1 MSSNFLRDLEKQLE
15 PFRAK
20 QRTTLPTLPTDPIQ
34 WIKEARPLVEGRPR
48 SFLVAPFWEHI
59 YQDPQN
65 NKFIIGGRQIF
76 KSTYTTDILAQ
87 EATSQQNV
95 QVCYVTFDDIN
106 KSGFSRQKLQIGTFE
121 GNPILAQ
128 FPRFGRGNVGEISL
142 KNGSTIYITTDH
154 NQYKHVE
161 GKSLS
166 HVMLDEAQ
174 YQDIQHFER
183 VVMTMM
189 QTHGKITVCGIGG
202 EAGSPYEE
210 LWRRTDQ
217 REWIYDDPKW
227 RDKLNFG
234 VVDGKQ
240 QLLVGDYLKE
250 ILKGH
255 WDVTSPATSHWHG
268 YHLPQEIFPTIPLTM
283 DSAIN
288 QYGIDPQFS
297 IEYQRKHSSSSMYA
311 SHVVGEF
318 YKAQRRPITVEM
330 VEQCM
335 KPYRYL
341 KLLKPYEIAQIK
353 EQYGNKVKVSMGV
366 DFGSGNPSQTV
377 ISIMIKW
384 IITPTE
390 ENRNVSDRY
399 QLAFIDVRPAE
410 NQLDQAE
417 LINKIFKDAN
427 CDIGVGD
434 LGYGAIQVKLIQDG
448 GANRTTGKLFDGVSS
463 SKFYGSRSIGDDTKP
478 LLEFAKKVDEHGE
491 VRESIRLDKTNSIQE
506 FVDFLD
512 EVSLHPVT
520 PLNENT
526 QRPKFM
532 IPFHPDHEEDT
543 EFLIHDLTSLT
554 RKDLDKMEKG
564 DGTDPRQKARKEFNH
579 PKDSL
584 MSLIY
589 ALQAQK
595 IKQYWNYVSI

>member
-1 MSSNFLRDLEKQLE
+1 MSSFLRDLEKQLE
-15 PFRAK
+15 PFRTQQK
-20 QRTTLPTLPTDPIQ
+20 IQLPTLPTDPIE

-48 SFLVAPFWEHI
+48 TFLVAPFWEHI

-87 EATSQQNV
+87 EATSKQNV

-174 YQDIQHFER
+174 YQDIQHFDR
-183 VVMTMM
+183 VVMTLM

-202 EAGSPYEE
+202 ESGSPYEE

-217 REWIYDDPKW
+217 REWIYDDPNW
-227 RDKLNFG
+227 RDRLQFG
-234 VVDGKQ
+234 VVDGQQ
-240 QLLVGDYLKE
+240 QLLVGDYLIE
-250 ILKGH
+250 VLKGH
-255 WDVTSPATSHWHG
+255 WTQTSPTTSHWHG

-297 IEYQRKHSSSSMYA
+297 IEYQRKHSSQSMYL
-311 SHVVGEF
+311 SHVVGGF

-330 VEQCM
+330 VQKCM
-335 KPYRYL
+335 KPYRYM
-341 KLLKPYEIAQIK
+341 KLLKTHEIAQIK
-353 EQYGNKVKVSMGV
+353 EQYGNKVKISMGV

-384 IITPTE
+384 IVSPTE
-390 ENRNVSDRY
+390 ENRNNSDRY

-417 LINKIFKDAN
+417 YINKVFKDAN

-434 LGYGAIQVKLIQDG
+434 LGYGAIQVKLIQEG
-448 GANRTTGKLFDGVSS
+448 GSNRVTGKLFDGVSS
-463 SKFYGSRSIGDDTKP
+463 SKFYGARSIGDDTKP

-512 EVSLHPVT
+512 EVALHPVT

-526 QRPKFM
+526 QRPRFM
-532 IPFHPDHEEDT
+532 IPYHPDHEEDVD
-543 EFLIHDLTSLT
+543 FLIHDLTSLT

-564 DGTDPRQKARKEFNH
+564 EGIDPRQKARKEFNH

-589 ALQAQK
+589 AYQGMK

>member
-227 RDKLNFG
+227 RDRLKFG

-532 IPFHPDHEEDT
+532 IPFHPDHEEDV

>member
-1 MSSNFLRDLEKQLE
+1 MSFLKDLEKQLE

-20 QRTTLPTLPTDPIQ
+20 HRVTLPTLPRDPIQ
-34 WIKEARPLVEGRPR
+34 WINEARPLVEGVPR
-48 SFLVAPFWEHI
+48 SFLVAPFWEYI
-59 YQDPQN
+59 YRDPQN

-87 EATSQQNV
+87 EATSQQNI

-166 HVMLDEAQ
+166 HVILDEAQ
-174 YQDIQHFER
+174 YQDIQYFER

-217 REWIYDDPKW
+217 REWTYDNPKW
-227 RDKLNFG
+227 RDKLQFG
-234 VVDGKQ
+234 MVNGKQ

-250 ILKGH
+250 VLKGS
-255 WDVTSPATSHWHG
+255 WTASSVDSHWHG
-268 YHLPQEIFPTIPLTM
+268 YHLPQDIFPTIPLTM
-283 DSAIN
+283 DSAIR

-297 IEYQRKHSSSSMYA
+297 IEYQRKHSSSSMFE
-311 SHVVGEF
+311 SHVVGGF
-318 YKAQRRPITVEM
+318 YKANRRPITVEM
-330 VEQCM
+330 VEKCM

-353 EQYGNKVKVSMGV
+353 DIYDSRVKIAMGV

-384 IITPTE
+384 AINPTDN
-390 ENRNVSDRY
+390 NRNVSDRY

-417 LINKIFKDAN
+417 YINRIFKESK

-434 LGYGAIQVKLIQDG
+434 LGYGAIQVKLIQEG
-448 GANRTTGKLFDGVSS
+448 GANRTTGRLFDGVSS

-478 LLEFAKKVDEHGE
+478 LLEFAKKIDEHGE

-512 EVSLHPVT
+512 DVSLHPLT

-526 QRPKFM
+526 QRPKFI
-532 IPFHPDHEEDT
+532 IPYHPDEEDKVD
-543 EFLIHDLTSLT
+543 FLIHDLTSLT
-554 RKDLDKMEKG
+554 RKDLDRMEKG
-564 DGTDPRQKARKEFNH
+564 NGTDPRQKARKEFNH

-589 ALQAQK
+589 CLQALK

>member
-227 RDKLNFG
+227 RDRLNFG

-250 ILKGH
+250 VLKGH

-532 IPFHPDHEEDT
+532 IPFHPDHEEDV

>member
-20 QRTTLPTLPTDPIQ
+20 QRTTLPTLPRDPIQ

-227 RDKLNFG
+227 RDRLNFG

-250 ILKGH
+250 VLKGH

-532 IPFHPDHEEDT
+532 IPFHPDHEEDV

>member
-20 QRTTLPTLPTDPIQ
+20 QRTTLPTLPRDPIQ

-227 RDKLNFG
+227 RDRLKFG

-532 IPFHPDHEEDT
+532 IPFHPDHEEDV

>member
-1 MSSNFLRDLEKQLE
+1 MSFLKDLEKQLE
-15 PFRAK
+15 PFRTK
-20 QRTTLPTLPTDPIQ
+20 QRVTLPTLPKDPIQ
-34 WIKEARPLVEGRPR
+34 WINEARPFVEGRPR

-59 YQDPQN
+59 YKDPQN

-76 KSTYTTDILAQ
+76 KSTYTTDILAH
-87 EATSQQNV
+87 ESTSQPNV

-166 HVMLDEAQ
+166 HVILDEAQ
-174 YQDIQHFER
+174 YQDIQYFER

-202 EAGSPYEE
+202 ESGSPYEE

-217 REWIYDDPKW
+217 REWVYDDPAW
-227 RDKLNFG
+227 RSKLQFG
-234 VVDGKQ
+234 MVDGKQ
-240 QLLVGDYLKE
+240 QLLVGDYL
-250 ILKGH
+250 INVLKGS
-255 WDVTSPATSHWHG
+255 WTALSVDSHWHG

-283 DSAIN
+283 DSAIR

-297 IEYQRKHSSSSMYA
+297 IEYQRKHSSSSMYE
-311 SHVVGEF
+311 SHVVGGF
-318 YKAQRRPITVEM
+318 YKANRRPITVEM
-330 VEQCM
+330 VEKCM

-353 EQYGNKVKVSMGV
+353 ETYDNRVKIAMGV

-384 IITPTE
+384 TVNPTDN
-390 ENRNVSDRY
+390 NRNVSDRY

-417 LINKIFKDAN
+417 YINKIFKESK

-434 LGYGAIQVKLIQDG
+434 LGYGAIQVKLIQEG
-448 GANRTTGKLFDGVSS
+448 GANRTSGRLFDGVSS

-478 LLEFAKKVDEHGE
+478 LLEFAKKIDEHGE

-512 EVSLHPVT
+512 DISLHPAY
-520 PLNENT
+520 PLNEST
-526 QRPKFM
+526 HRSKFM
-532 IPFHPDHEEDT
+532 IPFHPDEEDKVD
-543 EFLIHDLTSLT
+543 FLIHDLTSLT
-554 RKDLDKMEKG
+554 RKDLDRMERG
-564 DGTDPRQKARKEFNH
+564 NGTDPRQKARKEFNH

-589 ALQAQK
+589 CLQALK
-595 IKQYWNYVSI
+595 IKQYWNYVSV